1 MCDPYLQAERELKLM
16 RRCLELIEQ
25 YEFGVAIQ
33 TKSTLFLRDMDLS
46 LLFPR

>member
-25 YEFGVAIQ
+25 YEFGATIQ
-33 TKSTLFLRDMDLS
+33 TKSTLFLWDMDLS
-46 LLFPR
+46 LLFPH